1 MVGLTRIQRTANGDK
16 VFLMTSDD
24 ISKLLA
30 RIALRDR
37 QAFDLL
43 YQHTSAKLF
52 GVTLRLL
59 KDRSEA
65 EDALQEVYVK
75 IWQRADRYGISK
87 ASAMSWLIAIARNHS
102 IDRLRARKQ
111 AFASIDDK
119 PDIADDAPTP
129 EDRAMASAMR
139 ARINACLEQLDAKKA
154 DAVRG
159 AYLDGYAYQD
169 LADRLETPLNTIRTW
184 LRRSLLKLRDCLEG

>member
-1 MVGLTRIQRTANGDK
+1 LPTP
-16 VFLMTSDD
+16 DD
-24 ISKLLA
+24 IAKLLA
-30 RIALRDR
+30 RVALRDR

-52 GVTLRLL
+52 GVSLRLL

-65 EDALQEVYVK
+65 EEALQEIYIK
-75 IWQRADRYGISK
+75 IWQRADRYGISQ

-111 AFASIDDK
+111 IFASIDDK
-119 PDIADDAPTP
+119 ADIPADRPTP
-129 EDRAMASAMR
+129 EDRAISSAIR
-139 ARINACLEQLDAKKA
+139 SKIDACPEQLDAKKA
-154 DAVRG
+154 EAVRG
-159 AYLDGYAYQD
+159 AYLDGYAYQE

-184 LRRSLLKLRDCLEG
+184 LRRSLLKLRDCLEE

>member
-1 MVGLTRIQRTANGDK
+1 MV
-16 VFLMTSDD
+16 TSDD
-24 ISKLLA
+24 ISSLLA

-65 EDALQEVYVK
+65 EEALQEIYVK
-75 IWQRADRYGISK
+75 IWQRADRYGISQ

-119 PDIADDAPTP
+119 PDIADNAPTP
-129 EDRAMASAMR
+129 EARAMASAMR
-139 ARINACLEQLDAKKA
+139 ARIDACLEQLDAKKA

-159 AYLDGYAYQD
+159 AYLDGYAYQE

-184 LRRSLLKLRDCLEG
+184 LRRSLLKLRDCLEE